1 MNQQVNLEGLAEREF
16 SGKSLIHIGEL
27 SKNELV
33 GLLRCA
39 RELKAAFGKDGG
51 GGDNMSSSESSEIN
65 NSKFCLAAKSQP
77 LIGRSVAM
85 IFQKRSTRTRVSTET
100 GIGMLGGHALL
111 LGPTDIQ
118 VGEEALGR
126 VCLVI
131 VYDVFRVLGLNRCW
145 CQVGKRWDEGL
156 PSQFIRVDVL
166 G

>member
-1 MNQQVNLEGLAEREF
+1 MLTLTAIQLTMTNEVMANQVNLWDLAEREF

-39 RELKAAFGKDGG
+39 RELKAAFGKYGGG
-51 GGDNMSSSESSEIN
+51 GGDNMSSSEMN

-77 LIGRSVAM
+77 LLGRSMAM

-100 GIGMLGGHALL
+100 GIGMLGGRALF

-118 VGEEALGR
+118 VGEEVLER

-131 VYDVFRVLGLNRCW
+131 VYDVFRVLGSG
-145 CQVGKRWDEGL
+145 VGAR
-156 PSQFIRVDVL
+156 
-166 G
+166 